1 MSEDETKTAKAKT
14 PPKAKKIVDEKARS
28 VRIEFRTGEIVLQEV
43 AKLPAEIQNRLTLH
57 GLSQKLGDSYASIS
71 DIGESIE
78 ACQSVQERLQLGDWV
93 KAREGAGPRP
103 TMVVDAV
110 VAALIADGQDVS
122 DERKAKIVTVLS
134 DKDERKAALKDPV
147 IKAQYEGI
155 RAAAA
160 AKRAKEAKAEA
171 KKEGGNLSKF

>member
-1 MSEDETKTAKAKT
+1 MSDEKVKKVPKATKTVNDET
-14 PPKAKKIVDEKARS
+14 RS
-28 VRIEFRTGEIVLQEV
+28 VVIAFSNGESITQGLDT
-43 AKLPAEIQNRLTLH
+43 LPKDIQNRLALH
-57 GLSQKLGDSYASIS
+57 GLSQKLGDSYASIKDVGDS
-71 DIGESIE
+71 VE
-78 ACQSVQERLQLGDWV
+78 ACRTIQERLNLGDWV

-122 DERKAKIVTVLS
+122 DDRKAKIVKVLA
-134 DKDERKAALKDPV
+134 DKDERKAALADPV
-147 IKAQYEGI
+147 IKAQYETI

>member
-1 MSEDETKTAKAKT
+1 MSDKEAKPAKAKT
-14 PPKAKKIVDEKARS
+14 PPKAKKETNLEAMTVVITFRNGFVLS
-28 VRIEFRTGEIVLQEV
+28 QEFN
-43 AKLPAEIQNRLTLH
+43 KLPETVQRQLGLH
-57 GLSQKLGDSYASIS
+57 GLSQKIGDSYASIS
-71 DIGESIE
+71 DLEESIE
-78 ACQSVQERLQLGDWV
+78 TALSVQERLQLGDWV

-147 IKAQYEGI
+147 IEAQYEGI

>member
-1 MSEDETKTAKAKT
+1 MSDEKVKKVPKATKTVNDETRSVVIAFSNGESITQGLDT
-14 PPKAKKIVDEKARS
+14 PPKD
-28 VRIEFRTGEIVLQEV
+28 
-43 AKLPAEIQNRLTLH
+43 IQNRLALH
-57 GLSQKLGDSYASIS
+57 GLSQKLGDSYASIKDVGDS
-71 DIGESIE
+71 VE
-78 ACQSVQERLQLGDWV
+78 ACRTIQERLNLGDWV

-122 DERKAKIVTVLS
+122 DDRKAKIVKVLA
-134 DKDERKAALKDPV
+134 DKDERKAALADPV
-147 IKAQYEGI
+147 IKAQYETI